1 MLKPARRQLKWV
13 ATIAAAAGLVA
24 LGGCGDGGGDP
35 KTGKQLFVQSCGSCH
50 ALADANTKGAI
61 GPDLDQAF
69 AQSIR
74 DGLGRDTIRGV
85 VRKQISLPLGEMPAD
100 LVTGKDA
107 ASVAAYVA
115 DVAAKPGGGG
125 ATGAGATGAGGS
137 GGGGTA
143 KASASNQLSIPTDPS
158 GQLAYQF
165 TKATAKSGQ
174 VTLLSKNDAPVPHDI
189 SIKGGGVDEQGDQV
203 TDGGTSKLSV
213 KLKPGKYTY
222 YCSVPGHEQ
231 GGMKGTLTVK

>member
-1 MLKPARRQLKWV
+1 VLEPARRQVKWV
-13 ATIAAAAGLVA
+13 ATIAAAAGLVV
-24 LGGCGDGGGDP
+24 LGGCGGGGGGGDP

-50 ALADANTKGAI
+50 TLADANTKGAI

-69 AQSIR
+69 AQSVR

-85 VRKQISLPLGEMPAD
+85 VREQISLPLGAMPAD
-100 LVTGKDA
+100 LVKGKDA
-107 ASVAAYVA
+107 DSVAAYVA
-115 DVAAKPGGGG
+115 EVAAKPGAGGGGG
-125 ATGAGATGAGGS
+125 ATGGGGS

-143 KASASNQLSIPTDPS
+143 KASASNQLDIPTDPS

-165 TKATAKSGQ
+165 TKATAKAGQ
-174 VTLLSKNDAPVPHDI
+174 VTLLSKNDSPVPHDI
-189 SIKGGGVDEQGDQV
+189 SIKGGGVAEQGDQV

-213 KLKPGKYTY
+213 RLKPGKYTY